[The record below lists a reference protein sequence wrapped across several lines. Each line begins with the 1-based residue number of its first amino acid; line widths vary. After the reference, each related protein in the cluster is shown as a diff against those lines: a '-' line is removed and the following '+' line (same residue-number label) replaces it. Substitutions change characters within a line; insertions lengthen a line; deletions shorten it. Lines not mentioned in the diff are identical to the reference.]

1 MGQKIVV
8 FQFNDSVSRIKK
20 SDAFD
25 YRLTKLH
32 LKNASAAAFQSLG
45 AEMNNYDPEKYRYA
59 KCKNYTDASAAG
71 GDILSTSVID
81 DTYYLLSLENTSGF
95 YKHLGNV
102 ETWTADLPSLKTT
115 GTGTTSG
122 MFMDNTKI
130 KTFAARFPH
139 VENTTNMFKGA
150 SKLATVN
157 IEWPETLTDAS
168 YMFNGCTSLT
178 SINQEL
184 PSSLVKTDYM
194 FYNCSKITEWTCQL
208 PSNIETASNMFYG
221 CSGIKA
227 WTTPLPEK
235 LTNMSYMFYNCKLTS
250 WNVGLPDGVKNA
262 DYAFANTSIT
272 SWQYDFPSGL
282 QSAAAMFAYTPIKSF
297 SAVFPPTLKN
307 ISEMFYSCKSISI
320 FSGNIPD
327 NCRCHNLFKNSS
339 IKEFRGTFDGGV
351 LNDQFGT
358 FQMFQHSSITDYYGK
373 FPNSGTLYAMFQ
385 QASSFTTIHET
396 HPFRKKNTDLERL
409 FFASRLSNFNC
420 TFDYIDDETQ
430 ELLPS
435 NVEGM
440 GFTFGSTPLTA
451 FTVDLPPKLRY
462 ALGAFYGCSS
472 LTRFEKKLP
481 DTLQNAN
488 FMFGYGS
495 KPSVP
500 RVYDFNPDATEES
513 EKGLQNLVNLKRC
526 SGMFYNNNLTEWKW
540 QLPPNMKYGGYD
552 VCNWPDSGSYNVIIN
567 GMFEG
572 NNFTNWTVDIPTTV
586 VDLVGFLANN
596 PKLGGEGSTFNG
608 IDFSNHDKLLTT
620 AAMFY
625 NDDIRQWSVDKQ
637 LPPNVQNLSGMFANN
652 KHLTEWRVKIPES
665 AKYISDYRKIEHK

>member
-1 MGQKIVV
+1 
-8 FQFNDSVSRIKK
+8 
-20 SDAFD
+20 
-25 YRLTKLH
+25 
-32 LKNASAAAFQSLG
+32 
-45 AEMNNYDPEKYRYA
+45 MNNYDPEKYRYA

-81 DTYYLLSLENTSGF
+81 DTYYLLSLENASGF

-184 PSSLVKTDYM
+184 PSSLIKTDYM

-208 PSNIETASNMFYG
+208 PSNIETASYMFYG

-262 DYAFANTSIT
+262 DFAFANTSIT

-307 ISEMFYSCKSISI
+307 ISEMFYSCKSISV

-327 NCRCHNLFKNSS
+327 NCRCHNFL
-339 IKEFRGTFDGGV
+339 R
-351 LNDQFGT
+351 
-358 FQMFQHSSITDYYGK
+358 
-373 FPNSGTLYAMFQ
+373 TL
-385 QASSFTTIHET
+385 
-396 HPFRKKNTDLERL
+396 R
-409 FFASRLSNFNC
+409 
-420 TFDYIDDETQ
+420 
-430 ELLPS
+430 
-435 NVEGM
+435 
-440 GFTFGSTPLTA
+440 
-451 FTVDLPPKLRY
+451 
-462 ALGAFYGCSS
+462 
-472 LTRFEKKLP
+472 
-481 DTLQNAN
+481 
-488 FMFGYGS
+488 
-495 KPSVP
+495 
-500 RVYDFNPDATEES
+500 
-513 EKGLQNLVNLKRC
+513 
-526 SGMFYNNNLTEWKW
+526 
-540 QLPPNMKYGGYD
+540 
-552 VCNWPDSGSYNVIIN
+552 
-567 GMFEG
+567 
-572 NNFTNWTVDIPTTV
+572 
-586 VDLVGFLANN
+586 
-596 PKLGGEGSTFNG
+596 
-608 IDFSNHDKLLTT
+608 
-620 AAMFY
+620 
-625 NDDIRQWSVDKQ
+625 
-637 LPPNVQNLSGMFANN
+637 
-652 KHLTEWRVKIPES
+652 
-665 AKYISDYRKIEHK
+665 